1 MEDGADGRGTW
12 HTHTC
17 LNRMSNM
24 KLLLAIL
31 SSLSLCIYMHM
42 PMVWTNDV
50 AKSASGSVLLCIPR
64 YPPMLAFSTAPPPNP
79 QLPSGALAF
88 HYSLEHF
95 TQQPHC
101 SGKAPITNC
110 LCSLTPGL
118 FSRSSNASSLRPFL
132 TIPPNPSLL
141 WTSPAISA
149 FLAILGD

>member
-31 SSLSLCIYMHM
+31 SSPSLYAHARGMNKWCCQVSVRQRSSVYS
-42 PMVWTNDV
+42 PLPTNAGLFD
-50 AKSASGSVLLCIPR
+50 S
-64 YPPMLAFSTAPPPNP
+64 PPNP
-79 QLPSGALAF
+79 RLPSGALAF
-88 HYSLEHF
+88 HYSLEYF